1 MAKRNRWRTK
11 EAVRIAEQAGIKAL
25 RTGAEAILTEAI
37 DETPIDT
44 GTLRRSGTVTV
55 GALPDGARVYE
66 AAEAGNEMKDAFPEK
81 IGKEKAVYIS
91 FNTPYAL
98 VVHEGAAPHKI
109 TVDTAK
115 SLAVPVRRWK
125 GDVNPYGSGKLPMLS
140 KDGKYVLL
148 GRSVNHPGSTGF
160 KYLENA
166 FNRNKQKVLKY
177 AEKQIRKALK
187 DAP

>member
-55 GALPDGARVYE
+55 GALPDVAQVYE
-66 AAEAGNEMKDAFPEK
+66 AAESGRDMKDAFPDPV
-81 IGKEKAVYIS
+81 GKEKAVYIS
-91 FNTPYAL
+91 FNTPYARRQ
-98 VVHEGAAPHKI
+98 HEELDYEHPRG
-109 TVDTAK
+109 
-115 SLAVPVRRWK
+115 
-125 GDVNPYGSGKLPMLS
+125 GKA
-140 KDGKYVLL
+140 
-148 GRSVNHPGSTGF
+148 
-160 KYLENA
+160 KYLEDP
-166 FNRNKQKVLKY
+166 FNRNKNKVLKY
-177 AEKQIRKALK
+177 ADKQIRKALK